1 MKKKIYLILSTF
13 LIIIL
18 CECAGYKPIF
28 SSTNLNFIISDH
40 TIEGDVALGNQIFYK
55 LKKIS
60 QTNQN
65 KQNVKNIYMLVK
77 TTKDK
82 TATVKDSAGKIQE
95 YKITLNVLI
104 KINDYLTNNLIL
116 DNTFVSSISYKI
128 QDNYSETVD
137 TENRALENLINKTYQ
152 DILIKI
158 SQSLI

>member
-1 MKKKIYLILSTF
+1 
-13 LIIIL
+13 
-18 CECAGYKPIF
+18 
-28 SSTNLNFIISDH
+28 
-40 TIEGDVALGNQIFYK
+40 
-55 LKKIS
+55 
-60 QTNQN
+60 
-65 KQNVKNIYMLVK
+65 MLVK

>member
-1 MKKKIYLILSTF
+1 
-13 LIIIL
+13 
-18 CECAGYKPIF
+18 
-28 SSTNLNFIISDH
+28 
-40 TIEGDVALGNQIFYK
+40 
-55 LKKIS
+55 
-60 QTNQN
+60 
-65 KQNVKNIYMLVK
+65 MLVK

-82 TATVKDSAGKIQE
+82 TASVKDSAGKIQE
-95 YKITLNVLI
+95 YKITLNILI
-104 KINDYLTNNLIL
+104 KINEYLSNNLIL